1 MLGALFLFP
10 LPLKGRLLKRTAAHT
25 TRRCDGGQECC
36 ERGYYYLHQRLDDF
50 ALVHGYFFFS
60 LR

>member
-25 TRRCDGGQECC
+25 TRRCDCCQKCC
-36 ERGYYYLHQRLDDF
+36 ERGYYYLHQRLYNFTSFHDF
-50 ALVHGYFFFS
+50 EF
-60 LR
+60 